1 VNGLLSDL
9 WWIAEGDRKEQGGNR
24 KSEDEDVSEAFHL
37 SFPRR
42 RSVERRSCRGH
53 VALWKTTCGLVAQLG
68 EQAEFHLV
76 SKVWID
82 TSKHIAVQGACP
94 MPNVSK
100 EEEQREG
107 GVAEREPTAR

>member
-1 VNGLLSDL
+1 MKKPRRSGVWLIGLLSDL

-68 EQAEFHLV
+68 E
-76 SKVWID
+76 
-82 TSKHIAVQGACP
+82 
-94 MPNVSK
+94 
-100 EEEQREG
+100 
-107 GVAEREPTAR
+107 